1 MDDVGSTRSHPETR
15 IGTMTLQELVRNKA
29 VAWTWA
35 MDWADQGG
43 AGGGPNPCA
52 GRCQRDADIQTPASS
67 VHKEIVPEEHLVA
80 GRLVLGQG
88 YVERSP
94 ELRPHPCSRQRAC
107 PALCA

>member
-43 AGGGPNPCA
+43 AGA
-52 GRCQRDADIQTPASS
+52 RQ
-67 VHKEIVPEEHLVA
+67 
-80 GRLVLGQG
+80 
-88 YVERSP
+88 
-94 ELRPHPCSRQRAC
+94 LRES
-107 PALCA
+107 